1 MGYKTLLFSS
11 PCKLYVRN
19 FQLVYDPQNDD
30 GKFTIPLEDISTII
44 LENPQIELTNY
55 LVSICGE
62 YNITLFSCDKK
73 HQPNVVLIPFY
84 QHSRNTKIAYKHINM
99 SEPLKKRLWQKIIQQ
114 KIRNQSN
121 VLKIKFADDSLDR
134 FIEKVKSGDSE
145 NIEAQASKMYWN
157 LLFKDFKRH
166 ENTKHNAALDYG
178 YAIIR
183 GTLAKFTAASGLIPC
198 IGIHHCNELNS
209 FNLIEDL
216 IEPFRPFVDLLTAR
230 MQTLDEAE
238 LTKNDKGYLLNI
250 LNMQCCYKNEQIT
263 VQNACERVC
272 QTFVKSLD
280 KNDYN
285 ILELPQFIEA
295 K

>member
-19 FQLVYDPQNDD
+19 SQLVYDTENDD
-30 GKFTIPLEDISTII
+30 DKLTIPLEDISVII
-44 LENPQIELTNY
+44 LENPQITITNY
-55 LVSICGE
+55 LISMCGE

-73 HQPNVVLIPFY
+73 HQPNVVLTPFY

-114 KIRNQSN
+114 KIKNQSN
-121 VLKIKFADDSLDR
+121 VLKIMYEDDSLDR

-145 NIEAQASKMYWN
+145 NIEAQASKAYWN
-157 LLFKDFKRH
+157 ILFKDFKRH
-166 ENTKHNAALDYG
+166 ENSKQNALLDYG

-183 GTLAKFTAASGLIPC
+183 GTLAKFAAASGLIPC
-198 IGIHHCNELNS
+198 FGVHHCNELNS

-216 IEPFRPFVDLLTAR
+216 IEPFRPFVDLLIAN
-230 MQTLDEAE
+230 MQISDEPE
-238 LTKNDKGYLLNI
+238 LTKHEKGYILNI
-250 LNMQCCYKNEQIT
+250 LNIQCSYKGEQIT
-263 VQNACERVC
+263 VQNACERIC
-272 QTFVKSLD
+272 QTFVKSLE
-280 KNDYN
+280 KNDYTL
-285 ILELPQFIEA
+285 LELPQFIEA